1 MAACITLAGE
11 SLIAQ
16 KQGANQVLEIQNFVL
31 AHIPNLDP
39 NQPIDRSAG
48 LPPSGQIVGT
58 WPYTQKGFVAPN
70 RVVYS
75 LMLGSDIG
83 DFDWNWM
90 GLTTAE
96 GILFA
101 VSTVPVQQ
109 KRRNIPPLQT
119 GNNVTRNFMLAFDGA
134 QELTAITVDAE
145 TWQHDFTEALR
156 AKEPTIPPGKSTDFW
171 TGNKTWADLATA
183 VRGVILTG
191 LSTATSG
198 VVAAT
203 DTLLAALGK
212 LQAQI
217 TSLSNNKEP
226 SISVGTN
233 SQFWRGDKTW
243 VDLATAVRG
252 AALTGLSTATSSAV
266 AATDTLLVALG
277 KLQAQI
283 TSLSNNKLDKTAT
296 AASAST
302 LASDITINGTKVNAG
317 SNVTIT
323 AAATSASVM
332 SANAA
337 AAFGAVGTR
346 AFLRVANAD
355 ASISAGAT
363 YAGSALRTSGVVVR
377 VSSDGNLFGS
387 GSGSAVSGTWRA
399 FGSCSAG
406 GGSSNFAATEFLRI
420 S

>member
-171 TGNKTWADLATA
+171 TGNKTWSDLATA
-183 VRGVILTG
+183 VRSVVLTG
-191 LSTATSG
+191 LSTATSSA
-198 VVAAT
+198 VAAT

-217 TSLSNNKEP
+217 TSL
-226 SISVGTN
+226 G
-233 SQFWRGDKTW
+233 
-243 VDLATAVRG
+243 
-252 AALTGLSTATSSAV
+252 
-266 AATDTLLVALG
+266 
-277 KLQAQI
+277 
-283 TSLSNNKLDKTAT
+283 NNKLDKTAT
-296 AASAST
+296 AAAAT
-302 LASDITINGTKVNAG
+302 KLATARTINGVSFDGTANI
-317 SNVTIT
+317 TIT
-323 AAATSASVM
+323 AKADGGTSAACSGNAATATKLATPRTINGVEFDGSANITISAAATAESVRA
-332 SANAA
+332 ANAA
-337 AAFGAVGTR
+337 AAFGAVGTV
-346 AFLRVANAD
+346 AFLRVADPNT
-355 ASISAGAT
+355 SIVAGST
-363 YAGSALRTSGVVVR
+363 YAGSALRTTGVVNR
-377 VSSDGNLFGS
+377 ISSDGNLFGA
-387 GSGSAVSGTWRA
+387 GGGAAVSGTWRA
-399 FGSCSAG
+399 MGACAAG
-406 GGSSNFAATEFLRI
+406 GGSSNYPSTVFLRI